1 LATKPLRAPNPSPRP
16 SPLYCPPPPKCP
28 VCHEAGQSRRSCLS
42 LAMSR
47 VPPGPETP
55 LPSLCHATITASK
68 RDLWLPLETKH
79 ELPDGLP
86 PCRKSNPKPPV
97 KRKAAW
103 AGHWPSRDP
112 ECGPNRYR
120 ETVTQRTKFK
130 IGSGQGVF
138 PTTGDTEPD
147 GGETDPSQ
155 ISASF
160 DTVPWPPARRSTAP
174 NPLGMVTWDS
184 SPAGAAHAMAYT
196 PVAAVASA

>member
-1 LATKPLRAPNPSPRP
+1 
-16 SPLYCPPPPKCP
+16 
-28 VCHEAGQSRRSCLS
+28 
-42 LAMSR
+42 MSR
-47 VPPGPETP
+47 APPGPETP
-55 LPSLCHATITASK
+55 LPSLCHAAIAAGK
-68 RDLWLPLETKH
+68 RDLWVPLERKH

-86 PCRKSNPKPPV
+86 PCRKSSPKPSV

-112 ECGPNRYR
+112 ECSPNCCR

-138 PTTGDTEPD
+138 PTTGDTEAD

-155 ISASF
+155 NSASF

-174 NPLGMVTWDS
+174 KFPRDGNLGLL
-184 SPAGAAHAMAYT
+184 AGGSGPRHGLHAGRFRRISLGCGSNSR
-196 PVAAVASA
+196 PEPPGFL